1 MQIPPRVSA
10 LGGDYALLGGSTFS
24 CDLTAL
30 AKNCEKMQ
38 INCILVLF
46 FKGDESNTKVQ
57 FALRLGKIA
66 FMAEMPN
73 KF

>member
-30 AKNCEKMQ
+30 AKNCEKTADKLHFSIVFQKGMKA
-38 INCILVLF
+38 ILKCNLLYV
-46 FKGDESNTKVQ
+46 
-57 FALRLGKIA
+57 
-66 FMAEMPN
+66 
-73 KF
+73 